1 MRKEGVQYAGKEE
14 QRAIANNFR
23 KNEVAVPKWK
33 RHSVVVVSVG
43 EIKADIVKNNIQWN
57 VEC

>member
-1 MRKEGVQYAGKEE
+1 MRKRGVQYAEEE

-23 KNEVAVPKWK
+23 RNEVAVQRGNDTQWWLYLLV
-33 RHSVVVVSVG
+33 RV
-43 EIKADIVKNNIQWN
+43 KANDVKNNIHRN

>member
-1 MRKEGVQYAGKEE
+1 MRPLLKMRKRGVQYAEEE

-23 KNEVAVPKWK
+23 RNEVAVPKWK

-43 EIKADIVKNNIQWN
+43 ESKGQ
-57 VEC
+57 